1 MSVTINNRKLFLAS
15 WFAGS
20 ADLLPD
26 FAGEDLTGKRCVFII
41 TASRYE
47 MSDEE
52 REGYDKINAL
62 DRTALE
68 NLGLVID
75 ELDVSTA
82 TQETIESTLVS
93 ADSIFVCGGSTFY
106 LIQELKRKGADK
118 LIINH
123 IEQGKLYIGTS
134 AGSILLQKN
143 IIIDEVEDF
152 TYAPDLNG
160 DTSGLGIIDSYM
172 YVHYGSHYFG
182 DDDECYE
189 KYYAHH
195 NAIKVSDKQAAIVD
209 GAKVELVTAPGDLQE
224 VISWIM

>member
-15 WFAGS
+15 WFAG
-20 ADLLPD
+20 AVDLLPN
-26 FAGEDLTGKRCVFII
+26 FASDDLTGKRCVFIP

-47 MSDEE
+47 MPAEE

-62 DRTALE
+62 DKTSLE

-75 ELDVSTA
+75 ELDVSIA
-82 TQETIESTLVS
+82 SQESIEKSLTS
-93 ADSIFVCGGSTFY
+93 ADCIFVCGGSTFY
-106 LIQELKRKGADK
+106 LIQELKRKDADK
-118 LIINH
+118 LIVSH
-123 IEQGKLYIGTS
+123 IKQGKLYMGTS

-143 IIIDEVEDF
+143 IITDEAEDF
-152 TYAPDLNG
+152 THAPDLNG
-160 DTSGLGIIDSYM
+160 DTSGLGIVDEYM

-195 NAIKVSDKQAAIVD
+195 NAIKISDKQVVIVD

>member
-1 MSVTINNRKLFLAS
+1 MSETTNNRKLFLAS
-15 WFAGS
+15 WFAGA

-26 FAGEDLTGKRCVFII
+26 FAGDDLTGKRCVFIP
-41 TASRYE
+41 TASGYE
-47 MSDEE
+47 MSAEE

-62 DRTALE
+62 DRAALE
-68 NLGLVID
+68 NLGFVID
-75 ELDVSTA
+75 ELDVSTT
-82 TQETIESTLVS
+82 TQEAIEKSLAS
-93 ADSIFVCGGSTFY
+93 ADCIFVCGGSTFY

-118 LIINH
+118 LIVSH

-143 IIIDEVEDF
+143 IIADEAEDF
-152 TYAPDLNG
+152 THAPDLNG

-195 NAIKVSDKQAAIVD
+195 NALKVSDKQAVIVD

-224 VISWIM
+224 VIAWIM